1 MTILEKQ
8 CKIIFIK
15 FKEVNSIREKNEK
28 LLMSTQSWIPIEEI
42 KNNGIIKMKN
52 QYVKVLKVT
61 PINYNLKSDLEKE
74 AILNSYKIFLKTCN
88 FDIQILIQSSK
99 ENLEKNIFNIK
110 KNIQKKE
117 NKYLEK
123 ISENYIEYINKINS
137 SKKSSSKN
145 FYIIISKKISKEQEY
160 NESFEIIK
168 NDLKEK
174 YFKIKECLSRC
185 GNSVF
190 EINTK
195 EENLKIL
202 NSFFN
207 TRKEMNLKNEKKE
220 EF

>member
-1 MTILEKQ
+1 VK
-8 CKIIFIK
+8 KINK
-15 FKEVNSIREKNEK
+15 KA
-28 LLMSTQSWIPIEEI
+28 STQDWIPIEKI
-42 KNNGIIKMKN
+42 LNNGIIKTNTKFI
-52 QYVKVLKVT
+52 KILKVQ
-61 PINYNLKSDLEKE
+61 PINYNLKSDLEKQ

-99 ENLEKNIFNIK
+99 ENLEKNIFKIR

-123 ISENYIEYINKINS
+123 ISENYIEYINSINLD
-137 SKKSSSKN
+137 KKSSSKN
-145 FYIIISKKISKEQEY
+145 FFIIVSKETSTEPENNNY
-160 NESFEIIK
+160 FEIIQ

-195 EENLKIL
+195 EEILKII
-202 NSFFN
+202 NSFLN
-207 TRKEMNLKNEKKE
+207 TRKESILKNIKKE
-220 EF
+220 ENKY